1 VLATVGAGTRRG
13 DFLKILTEIAA
24 AKAAGYRKIVD
35 IRFMPLDFKIS
46 DFRAFGQ
53 AVIAWAQGTDKLG
66 PTALIAGSEVAQEFA
81 RLFNEHARADRPL
94 RIFTDIDAARA
105 WLDEVAPV

>member
-1 VLATVGAGTRRG
+1 MLATVGAGTRRG
-13 DFLKILTEIAA
+13 DFLKALQNVAA
-24 AKAAGYRKIVD
+24 ANAVGYRKIID

-46 DFRAFGQ
+46 DLRAFGQ
-53 AVIAWAQGTDKLG
+53 AVIAWSQGTDKLG

-81 RLFNEHARADRPL
+81 RLFSEHARADRPL
-94 RIFTDIDAARA
+94 RIFADVAPARA